1 VYVIVSSDNALT
13 SGEFEL
19 EQNIRYGGD
28 GGADG
33 GAPPVDAGP
42 PPAVIAVGET
52 AHGKTYPEWIVAW
65 TRWIFSIPKNQNP
78 GIYLDAAYC
87 TLGQSGDVWFLSGV
101 FLGTGF
107 FSRACTIPAGKAIFF
122 PIAFYFSDYPCP
134 DPGFAPASGQS
145 LEDFLLQDARHYV
158 DRVTTLG
165 VYVDGNSLSP
175 PLNPFLHRAHS
186 ALFDFVAEAT
196 LDIDSCFTH
205 TTQQGVADGY
215 WILMEPFSRGAHTLR
230 FLSQDSIGTQT
241 TVEYQLTVE

>member
-1 VYVIVSSDNALT
+1 
-13 SGEFEL
+13 
-19 EQNIRYGGD
+19 
-28 GGADG
+28 
-33 GAPPVDAGP
+33 
-42 PPAVIAVGET
+42 
-52 AHGKTYPEWIVAW
+52 
-65 TRWIFSIPKNQNP
+65 
-78 GIYLDAAYC
+78 
-87 TLGQSGDVWFLSGV
+87 V